1 LKTFLSSKEFFI
13 FNEISGGTMEKRRI
27 ASLVLIFSI
36 YSSMFTPFLI
46 KGQEIYNQTQ
56 TMTEKK
62 SKGLKFTLSEAVED
76 AVQANRE
83 RVSLVEGEKLSDTE
97 VNSLLS
103 RIPPIKAEA
112 PSEFSIRNQTLPPP
126 KTGRIMPINF
136 EPSTEKQVP
145 EESSNESLEIV
156 RYSPEGDVP
165 MVADLSVTF
174 SHSMVA
180 ITSQEQASETIPVKL
195 KPQPEGKWRWLGTKT
210 LIFDSEQ
217 RFPMAT
223 KFTATIPAGTKSISG
238 QTLHKDFT
246 WTFTTPPPRITQTF
260 PVENSKTKRN
270 PLVFIA
276 FDQKI
281 DPERMLKSISVTSDQ
296 GKFFPIRLATEEEI
310 SKDEIIKEY
319 VKLAKPQY
327 WLVFRPV
334 NPDGTTENVLPYD
347 SKIEVTVQKGAPSA
361 EGPLTTKVNQ
371 SFSFRTF
378 GEMKFVK
385 SSCSQMCSPFD
396 DWYFEFTNPIDQS
409 SFDPSMVKISP
420 SIENV
425 QIYSYGSFI
434 YVSGYKRGRT
444 SYTVT
449 IDSSLQDI
457 YGQKLNEAATVKIK
471 VGQSEPRLFSKDN
484 FIVLDPDLKLR
495 PTFSFYSINL
505 PSAKVSLYEVQPSD
519 WYQFKKVISSYRNES
534 LKMPGRLVEQKT
546 IKIQQNP
553 DDLVETRIDLSKA
566 LGKDTGNVVV
576 VIEPTIRLPYNER
589 IITWCQATD
598 IGVDVLSDNEEL
610 VAFVTDLRT
619 GGPIPNAQVEIY
631 PDSTKGK
638 SDINGIARIPLP
650 PETSKMTKLLII
662 RKDDHVAF
670 LPEEGQRYWDS
681 TSKWVKRN
689 SKPSLR
695 WFVFDDRKIYRPK
708 EEVSIKGYVR
718 IYEGGKLGDI
728 KAVGDRVRKIDYFV
742 SDSQGNEIVKGSL
755 LLNSFGAFDLRF
767 KLPDNIN
774 LGNANIRFTAE
785 TDLAEKTAYHS
796 FQVQEFRRPEF
807 EVTAKNE
814 SEPPYLLKENVLVS
828 VEAKYYAGGGLAN
841 ADVEWLV
848 SAEPVNYTPPNR
860 SDFFFG
866 IWKPWWLDEYLNPER
881 KSRDVQNL
889 KSRTNAIGKHVLKI
903 NLESIEGEPAQPYS
917 LEASVSVEDMNRQR
931 WASSTNL
938 LVHPSS
944 LYVGLRTKRNFVSKG
959 DIFTVESIVTGIDG
973 HLISNRDFQIIAALE
988 TQRFE
993 KGKWK
998 RVLIDEQ
1005 ICNVSSKQEIS
1016 KCSFKANYSG
1026 KYIIKARILD
1036 DEKRLNET
1044 HIPVWVS
1051 GFQRPEETRLKAQKV
1066 QIIPDKTSYSV
1077 GDIAELLV
1085 ISPFTEAEGIFTLD
1099 RNGIVNT
1106 EKLSIRE
1113 SSAVIR
1119 IPIKEEFL
1127 PNVYVRVDLVEAS
1140 QAQSEK
1146 GVKNKKPAFA
1156 VGIINLKISKAT
1168 RSLNVSVEA
1177 EKKDLEPGGDTK
1189 INLEV
1194 RNFRG
1199 EPVANSETAVVVVDE
1214 AIWALMNYKI
1224 PNPLEE
1230 FYRENQSGISDSHLR
1245 EFVLIQSDKLSK
1257 FTEIDSLELFKE
1269 RKEMVALSDFG
1280 VSVREREVSGNAQ
1293 LIRKDFNPL
1302 ALFVASL
1309 KTNSQGKAT
1318 VDLKLPDNLTRYR
1331 IIAISVDESG
1341 KLFGLGESE
1350 VTARKPLMIRPSL
1363 PRFMNFGDS
1372 VKLPVV
1378 LQNQTEDPMTV
1389 DLAIRVANAELK
1401 GASGKRV
1408 VVPANDR
1415 VEVRFSVFASQA
1427 GTAHF
1432 QFVASS
1438 GKWAD
1443 AVEIS
1448 IPVWTPA
1455 TTEAFATYGT
1465 TDKDEAILNK
1475 IVAPKDVYSQFGG
1488 LEITTSSTR
1497 LQELTDAFIYLCDYP
1512 FESSESIASRMIA
1525 ISAMQ
1530 DVLKAF
1536 KAENL
1541 PSDETI
1547 KSRFEQDIKIL
1558 KSRQRDDGSFGI
1570 WTREY
1575 ERFKFPFLT
1584 VHVTHALLRAKAKGY
1599 KVPEDMLEKAMSYVR
1614 NVEDDFDEWHK
1625 KTPKLRWAVSAY
1637 ALYVRNLAGDT
1648 DTKKAL
1654 KLLNEAKP
1662 ENLPF
1667 EAIGWI
1673 LSVLADGKN
1682 TSNEISVLK
1691 RFLMNRVAETAST
1704 ANFVTDYED
1713 GKWLVMH
1720 SNRRAD
1726 GIILEALL
1734 KVDKQNDLIPKI
1746 VRGLLEQRVKGR
1758 WSTTQENVFIL
1769 LALRKYFDTYE
1780 STTPDFVA
1788 QIWLGN
1794 AYAGEQK
1801 FKGRTIDSNALEIP
1815 MSYLTKQD
1823 NNLNLIL
1830 QKKGPGRL
1838 YYRIGMK
1845 YAPKSLKI
1853 KSADYGFTVLRKYE
1867 AVDSPDDVRQNP
1879 DGSWTIKL
1887 GARVRV
1893 HLTLVAPS
1901 RRYHVALVD
1910 PLPAG
1915 LEILNPELAVTEKLP
1930 EKADTIVS
1938 EYGSHSFM
1946 FGFWWRRNW
1955 FEHQNFRD
1963 EKAEVFSSLL
1973 WGGVYEFSYYAR
1985 ATTPGEFVVPPAK
1998 AEEMYNPETFGRSGS
2013 DFVKIE

>member
-1 LKTFLSSKEFFI
+1 MK
-13 FNEISGGTMEKRRI
+13 KRCL
-27 ASLVLIFSI
+27 ASLVLMLSVHFSTL
-36 YSSMFTPFLI
+36 TPFVI
-46 KGQEIYNQTQ
+46 KGQGTYDEIQSAKE
-56 TMTEKK
+56 EKP
-62 SKGLKFTLSEAVED
+62 KGLKFKLSEAAG
-76 AVQANRE
+76 AVQVKKE
-83 RVSLVEGEKLSDTE
+83 SLPLVEGEKLSESE
-97 VNSLLS
+97 VNLLLS
-103 RIPPIKAEA
+103 QIPPIKPEK
-112 PSEFSIRNQTLPPP
+112 PSDFSIRNQTLPAP
-126 KTGRIMPINF
+126 KSGKTIPINF
-136 EPSTEKQVP
+136 EPSLDKTPP
-145 EESSNESLEIV
+145 EEAPRKPLEIV
-156 RYSPEGDVP
+156 RYSPEGIVST
-165 MVADLSVTF
+165 VGDLSVTF
-174 SHSMVA
+174 SHPMVPV
-180 ITSQEQASETIPVKL
+180 TSQEQASQIVPVKFT
-195 KPQPEGKWRWLGTKT
+195 PQPKGKWRWLGTKT

-223 KFTATIPAGTKSISG
+223 KFTATIPAGTKSING
-238 QTLHKDFT
+238 HTLQKDFT
-246 WTFTTPPPRITQTF
+246 WTFTTPPPTITQTF
-260 PVENSKTKRN
+260 PTEGSKTNRN

-281 DPERMLKSISVTSDQ
+281 DPEAMIKSISVTSK
-296 GKFFPIRLATEEEI
+296 GKLFPIRLATEEEI
-310 SKDEIIKEY
+310 SKDETIKEY
-319 VKLAKPQY
+319 VKLAKPQS
-327 WLVFRPV
+327 WLVFRPI
-334 NPDGTTENVLPYD
+334 NADGTTENVLPYD

-361 EGPLTTKVNQ
+361 EGPLTTTINQ
-371 SFSFRTF
+371 SFSFRSQ
-378 GEMKFVK
+378 GEMRFIKG
-385 SSCSQMCSPFD
+385 SCFQKKCSPFD
-396 DWYFEFTNPIDQS
+396 DWVFEFTNVIDPS

-420 SIENV
+420 PIEET
-425 QIYSYGSFI
+425 QIYPDGNFI
-434 YVSGYKRGRT
+434 HVNGYKKGQT
-444 SYTVT
+444 SYTIT
-449 IDSSLQDI
+449 IDPSLQDI
-457 YGQKLNEAATVKIK
+457 YGQKLDKAVIAKIT
-471 VGQSEPRLFSKDN
+471 VGQSEPRLFSSN
-484 FIVLDPDLKLR
+484 NPFIVLDPNSR
-495 PTFSFYSINL
+495 PIFSFYSINL
-505 PSAKVSLYEVQPSD
+505 PSAKVSIYQVQPSD
-519 WYQFKKVISSYRNES
+519 WYSFKRLISFYEDKRETTTI
-534 LKMPGRLVEQKT
+534 PGRLVEQK
-546 IKIQQNP
+546 IVKIQPNP
-553 DDLVETRIDLSKA
+553 DDLVETKIDLSKA
-566 LGKDTGNVVV
+566 LVKGIGNAIVI
-576 VIEPTIRLPYNER
+576 IEPTIKLPYNKK
-589 IITWCQATD
+589 IITWCQATNL
-598 IGVDVLSDNEEL
+598 GVDVLSDNEEL
-610 VAFVTDLRT
+610 VAFVTDLKT
-619 GGPIPNAQVEIY
+619 GKPISDAQVEIY
-631 PDSTKGK
+631 PDSTKGE
-638 SDINGIARIPLP
+638 SDISGIARLP
-650 PETSKMTKLLII
+650 FTSKISKATKLLLV
-662 RKDDHVAF
+662 RKGDHIAF
-670 LPEEGQRYWDS
+670 LPEEALYYGDS
-681 TSKWVKRN
+681 TSQWVRKD
-689 SKPSLR
+689 STPSLR
-695 WFVFDDRKIYRPK
+695 WFIFDDRKTYKPK

-718 IYEGGKLGDI
+718 VYEGGKFGDI
-728 KAVGDRVRKIDYFV
+728 KAVGERVRKIDYFV
-742 SDSQGNEIVKGSL
+742 SDSRGTEIIKGSL
-755 LLNSFGAFDLRF
+755 SLNSFGAFDLRF

-774 LGNANIRFTAE
+774 LGNADIIFTAE
-785 TDLAEKTAYHS
+785 TDLAEKTTYHS

-807 EVTAKNE
+807 EVKAKNE
-814 SEPPYLLKENVLVS
+814 SEAPYLLKETALVS
-828 VEAKYYAGGGLAN
+828 VEAKYYAGGSLADAN
-841 ADVEWLV
+841 VEWSV
-848 SAEPVNYTPPNR
+848 SAKPANYTPPNR

-866 IWKPWWLDEYLNPER
+866 IWRPWWSEEYEYPGPEE
-881 KSRDVQNL
+881 DLGDTQTF
-889 KSRTNAIGKHVLKI
+889 KSRTNATGKHVLQI
-903 NLESIEGEPAQPYS
+903 SFESIDEAPAQPYA
-917 LEASVSVEDMNRQR
+917 LEASVSVEDINRQK

-959 DIFTVESIVTGIDG
+959 DTFTVESIVTDIDG
-973 HLISNRDFQIIAALE
+973 HLISNKDFQIIATLE
-988 TQRFE
+988 AQRFD

-998 RVLIDEQ
+998 KVLIDEQ
-1005 ICNVSSKQEIS
+1005 ICNINSKQEIS
-1016 KCSFKANYSG
+1016 KCSFKANHSG
-1026 KYIIKARILD
+1026 KYTIKARILD
-1036 DEKRLNET
+1036 DKNRLNET

-1051 GFQRPEETRLKAQKV
+1051 GFQEPEEANVEAQKV
-1066 QIIPDKTSYSV
+1066 EIIPDKTSYSV
-1077 GDIAELLV
+1077 GDTAELFI
-1085 ISPFTEAEGIFTLD
+1085 ISPFSKAEGIFTLD
-1099 RNGIVNT
+1099 KNGIIKT
-1106 EKLSIRE
+1106 EKISIRE
-1113 SSAVIR
+1113 SSAIIKV
-1119 IPIKEEFL
+1119 PILEEFL
-1127 PNVYVRVDLVEAS
+1127 PNIYARVDLVAISEGKS
-1140 QAQSEK
+1140 QEDNQNRE
-1146 GVKNKKPAFA
+1146 PAFA
-1156 VGIINLKISKAT
+1156 KGTTNLKISKAT
-1168 RSLNVSVEA
+1168 RSLNVLIEP
-1177 EKKDLEPGGDTK
+1177 EKKNLEPGGSTK
-1189 INLEV
+1189 INLEIK
-1194 RNFRG
+1194 NFRG
-1199 EPVANSETAVVVVDE
+1199 EPVANSEVALVVVDE
-1214 AIWALMNYKI
+1214 AILALMNYRI
-1224 PNPLEE
+1224 PNPLDK
-1230 FYRENQSGISDSHLR
+1230 FYLENQSGISDSHLR
-1245 EFVLIQSDKLSK
+1245 EFVLVQNLK
-1257 FTEIDSLELFKE
+1257 SLKE
-1269 RKEMVALSDFG
+1269 RILHGEGTTIFEGAGRGALSTQAMLITQKLPEAPKDI
-1280 VSVREREVSGNAQ
+1280 
-1293 LIRKDFNPL
+1293 IRKDFNPL

-1309 KTNSQGKAT
+1309 KTDSQGKAK

-1331 IIAISVDESG
+1331 ITAVSVDESG

-1372 VKLPVV
+1372 AKLPVV
-1378 LQNQTEDPMTV
+1378 LQNQTENPMTV
-1389 DLAIRVANAELK
+1389 DLAIRAANVELK

-1415 VEVRFSVFASQA
+1415 VEVRFPVFASQA
-1427 GTAHF
+1427 GKAHF

-1438 GKWAD
+1438 GKWTD
-1443 AVEIS
+1443 AVEVS

-1455 TTEAFATYGT
+1455 TTEAFATYDT

-1512 FESSESIASRMIA
+1512 FESSEGIASRMIA

-1541 PSDETI
+1541 PSNEAI

-1558 KSRQRDDGSFGI
+1558 KSRQRDDGSFGF
-1570 WTREY
+1570 WTRED
-1575 ERFKFPFLT
+1575 ERFKYPFLT
-1584 VHVTHALLRAKAKGY
+1584 VHVTHALLRAKANGY
-1599 KVPEDMLEKAMSYVR
+1599 DVPEDMLKKAMSYIKD
-1614 NVEDDFDEWHK
+1614 VEDKFDEWHK
-1625 KTPKLRWAVSAY
+1625 KTPELGWTVSAY

-1654 KLLNEAKP
+1654 RLLNEAKP

-1704 ANFVTDYED
+1704 ANFVTNYED
-1713 GKWLVMH
+1713 GKWLIMH

-1780 STTPDFVA
+1780 STTPDFIA

-1845 YAPKSLKI
+1845 YAPKDLKLNP
-1853 KSADYGFTVLRKYE
+1853 ADYGFTVLRKYE

-1930 EKADTIVS
+1930 EKQDTIVFDYAS
-1938 EYGSHSFM
+1938 RSFA

-1963 EKAEVFSSLL
+1963 ERAEAFSSLL

-1985 ATTPGEFVVPPAK
+1985 ATTPGEFIVPPTK
-1998 AEEMYNPETFGRSGS
+1998 AEEMYSPETFGRSGS

>member
-1 LKTFLSSKEFFI
+1 MK
-13 FNEISGGTMEKRRI
+13 KRCL
-27 ASLVLIFSI
+27 ASLVLILSIHFSTL
-36 YSSMFTPFLI
+36 TPFVI
-46 KGQEIYNQTQ
+46 KGQDTYYDEIQVVKE
-56 TMTEKK
+56 EKP
-62 SKGLKFTLSEAVED
+62 KGLKFELSE
-76 AVQANRE
+76 
-83 RVSLVEGEKLSDTE
+83 VSGAIQVKKESLSFVEGEKLSDTE

-103 RIPPIKAEA
+103 RIPPIKVEA
-112 PSEFSIRNQTLPPP
+112 PSDFSLRSQTLPPP
-126 KTGRIMPINF
+126 KTGRIVPINF

-145 EESSNESLEIV
+145 EEASNEPLEIV

-165 MVADLSVTF
+165 MIADLSVTF

-180 ITSQEQASETIPVKL
+180 ITSQEQASETVLVKL
-195 KPQPEGKWRWLGTKT
+195 TPQPKGKWRWLGTKT
-210 LIFDSEQ
+210 LVFDSEQ

-223 KFTATIPAGTKSISG
+223 KFTATIPAGTKSING
-238 QTLHKDFT
+238 QTLQKDFT
-246 WTFTTPPPRITQTF
+246 WTFTTPPPTITQTF
-260 PVENSKTKRN
+260 PTEGSKTNRN

-281 DPERMLKSISVTSDQ
+281 DPEAMIKSISVTSK
-296 GKFFPIRLATEEEI
+296 GKLFPIRLATEKEI
-310 SKDEIIKEY
+310 SKDETIKEY

-334 NPDGTTENVLPYD
+334 NPDGTTESVLPYD

-361 EGPLTTKVNQ
+361 EGPLTTAVNQ

-385 SSCSQMCSPFD
+385 SSCSGICSPFD
-396 DWYFEFTNPIDQS
+396 DWYLEFTNPIDQS

-420 SIENV
+420 SIENI
-425 QIYSYGSFI
+425 QIHSYGHFI

-449 IDSSLQDI
+449 IDPSLQDI
-457 YGQKLNEAATVKIK
+457 YGQKLDKAVTVKIK
-471 VGQSEPRLFSKDN
+471 VGQSEPGLLSN
-484 FIVLDPDLKLR
+484 NNSFIVLDPNSQ

-505 PSAKVSLYEVQPSD
+505 SSARVSLYQVQPSD
-519 WYQFKKVISSYRNES
+519 WYQFKKLISPYENEI
-534 LKMPGRLVEQKT
+534 LKIPGRLVEQKT
-546 IKIQQNP
+546 VKIQQNP
-553 DDLVETRIDLSKA
+553 DDLVETKIDLSKA
-566 LGKDTGNVVV
+566 LVKGIGNAIVI
-576 VIEPTIRLPYNER
+576 IEPTIKLPYDKK
-589 IITWCQATD
+589 IITWCQATNL
-598 IGVDVLSDNEEL
+598 GVDVLSDNEEL

-619 GGPIPNAQVEIY
+619 GKPIPDAQIEIY

-638 SDINGIARIPLP
+638 SDTNGIAKIPLP
-650 PETSKMTKLLII
+650 SEASKTTKLLII
-662 RKDDHVAF
+662 RKDDNVAF
-670 LPEEGQRYWDS
+670 LPEEGQQYWVS
-681 TSKWVKRN
+681 TSNWVKRN
-689 SKPSLR
+689 LKPSLR
-695 WFVFDDRKIYRPK
+695 WFIFDDRKTYRPK

-718 IYEGGKLGDI
+718 IYEGGKFGDI
-728 KAVGDRVRKIDYFV
+728 KAVGDKVRKINYSV
-742 SDSQGNEIVKGSL
+742 SDSNGNEITKGSL

-774 LGNANIRFTAE
+774 LGNANVIFTAE
-785 TDLAEKTAYHS
+785 TELQENVAYHS

-807 EVTAKNE
+807 KVTAKNE
-814 SEPPYLLKENVLVS
+814 SEPPYLLKETALVS

-866 IWKPWWLDEYLNPER
+866 IWKPWWLDGYFYPGR
-881 KSRDVQNL
+881 RSRDVQKF

-903 NLESIEGEPAQPYS
+903 TFESIEGEPAQPYA
-917 LEASVSVEDMNRQR
+917 LEASASVEDVNRQR

-959 DIFTVESIVTGIDG
+959 DTFTVESIVTDIDG
-973 HLISNRDFQIIAALE
+973 NLINNRDFQIIATLE
-988 TQRFE
+988 TQRLE

-998 RVLIDEQ
+998 KVLIDEQ
-1005 ICNVSSKQEIS
+1005 ICNMKSKQEIL

-1026 KYIIKARILD
+1026 EYMIKARILD
-1036 DEKRLNET
+1036 DKERLNET

-1051 GFQRPEETRLKAQKV
+1051 GLRQPEETRVEAQKV

-1077 GDIAELLV
+1077 GDTAELLV
-1085 ISPFTEAEGIFTLD
+1085 ISPFAEAEGIFTLD
-1099 RNGIVNT
+1099 RNGIVKT

-1127 PNVYVRVDLVEAS
+1127 PNIYVRVDLVET
-1140 QAQSEK
+1140 SEK
-1146 GVKNKKPAFA
+1146 DAQNKKPSFA
-1156 VGIINLKISKAT
+1156 VGTINLKISKAT
-1168 RSLNVSVEA
+1168 RFLNVLIEP
-1177 EKKDLEPGGDTK
+1177 EKKDLEPGGSTK

-1194 RNFRG
+1194 KNFLG
-1199 EPVANSETAVVVVDE
+1199 KPVANSEIAVVVADE
-1214 AIWALMNYKI
+1214 AILALMNYRI
-1224 PNPLEE
+1224 PNPLDD
-1230 FYRENQSGISDSHLR
+1230 FYFENQSGISDSHLR
-1245 EFVLIQSDKLSK
+1245 EFVLVQSLKSPKEGILHGKVTTLETREVMGVGMRMDTRADMESARVSGQELPKLSK
-1257 FTEIDSLELFKE
+1257 DI
-1269 RKEMVALSDFG
+1269 
-1280 VSVREREVSGNAQ
+1280 
-1293 LIRKDFNPL
+1293 IRKDFNPL

-1309 KTNSQGKAT
+1309 KTDSQGKAK

-1331 IIAISVDESG
+1331 ITAVSVDESG

-1372 VKLPVV
+1372 AKLPVV
-1378 LQNQTEDPMTV
+1378 LQNQTENPMTV
-1389 DLAIRVANAELK
+1389 DLAIRAANVELK

-1415 VEVRFSVFASQA
+1415 VEVRFPVFASQA

-1438 GKWAD
+1438 GKWTD
-1443 AVEIS
+1443 AVEVS

-1497 LQELTDAFIYLCDYP
+1497 LQELTDAFIYLCNYP
-1512 FESSESIASRMIA
+1512 FESSEGIASRMIA

-1541 PSDETI
+1541 PSSEAT

-1558 KSRQRDDGSFGI
+1558 KSRQRDDGSFGF

-1584 VHVTHALLRAKAKGY
+1584 VHVTHALLRAKSKGY
-1599 KVPEDMLEKAMSYVR
+1599 KVPEDILEKAMSYVK
-1614 NVEDDFDEWHK
+1614 NVENDFDEWHK
-1625 KTPKLRWAVSAY
+1625 KTPKLRWTVSAY

-1654 KLLNEAKP
+1654 RLLNEAKL

-1713 GKWLVMH
+1713 GKWLIMH

-1780 STTPDFVA
+1780 STTPDFIA

-1845 YAPKSLKI
+1845 YAPKDLKLNP
-1853 KSADYGFTVLRKYE
+1853 ADYGFTVLRKYE

-1879 DGSWTIKL
+1879 NGSWTIKL

-1930 EKADTIVS
+1930 EKQDTIVFDYAS
-1938 EYGSHSFM
+1938 RSFA

-1963 EKAEVFSSLL
+1963 ERAEVFSSLL

-1985 ATTPGEFVVPPAK
+1985 ATTPGEFIVPPTK
-1998 AEEMYNPETFGRSGS
+1998 AEEMYSPETFGRSGS